1 MTDIFSKIGK
11 IYNEAGHN
19 HYGEGVSQIEHAV
32 QCARLAVEE
41 GERSDMVVAALLHDI
56 GHLIGEVNSDHGN
69 FRHDH
74 AGAEFLSRYFPP
86 GVTEPVRLHAS
97 AKRYLCTTEAG
108 YIDSLSEASRYSLEH
123 QGGLM
128 TEDEV
133 TAFRAEPFYEH
144 AIRLRR
150 WDDEAKD
157 ETFASTPFN
166 SFSRYVEDVCN
177 V

>member
-1 MTDIFSKIGK
+1 MTDIFSKIAK
-11 IYNEAGHN
+11 IYNEMGHH
-19 HYGEGVSQIEHAV
+19 HYGEGVSQIEHSV
-32 QCARLAVEE
+32 QCARLAVED

-56 GHLIGEVNSDHGN
+56 GHLIGEVNQGHGH
-69 FRHDH
+69 FHHDH
-74 AGAEFLSRYFPP
+74 VGAEFLSHYFPP

-108 YIDSLSEASRYSLEH
+108 YIDSLSEASRHSLDH

-128 TEDEV
+128 TEDEI
-133 TAFRAEPFYEH
+133 TSFRAEPFYEQ

-157 ETFASTPFN
+157 EKLASTPFN
-166 SFSRYVEDVCN
+166 SFSGYVEDVCGA
-177 V
+177 